1 MKRREFITLL
11 GGAVAGWPLA
21 AFAQQSAMPVIG
33 FLSPV
38 SPEAIRNRL
47 AAFHQ
52 GLAEAG
58 YVEGRNVAIEYRSA
72 EGQFN
77 RLPEL
82 AADLVR
88 RKVSVIATP
97 GVEIGARAAKAAT
110 STIPVVFGVSE
121 DPVRL
126 GLVASLARPG
136 GNATGINFLSSELLP
151 KRVSVVR
158 ELLPGIKR
166 LGVLIN
172 PSDAGRAE
180 SVASEVQA
188 AARSMGQ
195 EVYILKADASD
206 QIDEAFAAFARE
218 RVDAL
223 FVGPDPFFNSRRLQF
238 ALMAVRH
245 MIPAIYGAREYV
257 EAGGLMSYGASLVDM
272 FREVG
277 VYTGKILKGVKPEDL
292 PVVQSSKFELLINR
306 QAAKALGL
314 TVPPTLLA
322 RADEVIE

>member
-1 MKRREFITLL
+1 VKRRDFITLL
-11 GGAVAGWPLA
+11 GGAAAWPLA
-21 AFAQQSAMPVIG
+21 ARAQQPTMPVIG

-58 YVEGRNVAIEYRSA
+58 YVEGRNVAIEYRWA

-121 DPVRL
+121 DPVRM

-151 KRVSVVR
+151 KRVGVLR
-158 ELLPGIKR
+158 ELLPGINR

-172 PSDAGRAE
+172 PGDASRAE

-195 EVYILKADASD
+195 EVYILKADTSD
-206 QIDEAFAAFARE
+206 QIDEAFAAFERE

-257 EAGGLMSYGASLVDM
+257 EAGGLMSYGANLVDM

-277 VYTGKILKGVKPEDL
+277 VYTGKILTGVKPEDL

-314 TVPPTLLA
+314 DIPSSLLA